1 MGIFWG
7 LCSVIIT
14 SVAQLS
20 LGYAMDNL
28 PPMLQPLAFIS
39 AVFATSSSAFALY
52 GGLVGYLLSVMC
64 WHKALHQL
72 ALSKAY
78 ALLSLSYVL
87 VWIASMI
94 LPGWQRNLFSKSPGG
109 CAVYYGGINDHI
121 LTCPPTHALRS
132 FIVRQLSQTLPFFG
146 EILSGINDFNHSR
159 CVTVNTILGIF

>member
-14 SVAQLS
+14 SAAQLS
-20 LGYAMDNL
+20 LGFAMDNL
-28 PPMLQPLAFIS
+28 PQMLQPLKFLS
-39 AVFATSSSAFALY
+39 AVFALNAGAFALFS
-52 GGLVGYLLSVMC
+52 GLAGYLLSVIC

-94 LPGWQRNLFSKSPGG
+94 LPGWQGTFSVK
-109 CAVYYGGINDHI
+109 
-121 LTCPPTHALRS
+121 ALVGVLCIMAGLMAI
-132 FIVRQLSQTLPFFG
+132 FLPA
-146 EILSGINDFNHSR
+146 DQHR
-159 CVTVNTILGIF
+159 R